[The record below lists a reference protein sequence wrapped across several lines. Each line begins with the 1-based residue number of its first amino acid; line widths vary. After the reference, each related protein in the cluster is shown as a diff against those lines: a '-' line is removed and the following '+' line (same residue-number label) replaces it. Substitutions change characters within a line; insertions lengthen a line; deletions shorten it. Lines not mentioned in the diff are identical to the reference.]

1 MPRTPEQNE
10 QIRQEKRKLI
20 IETAMRLFADESYA
34 HTSITQIAKAA
45 GIAKGLLY
53 SYFESK
59 EDLLREVV
67 KYGMERSF
75 GAFDMSQPWTKERLL
90 AFVEYGIEVT
100 RREADFMKVY
110 MRLGLQPGIK
120 DVMMQDKQMAYSQQ
134 YVMALYA
141 ALGENAAEEM
151 MYLTSLVKGF
161 SLVYLFS
168 PNPDSFP
175 FEALKERIVNE
186 YRKKLGLE

>member
-1 MPRTPEQNE
+1 MPRTPQQNE

-20 IETAMRLFADESYA
+20 IETAMRLFADEGYA
-34 HTSITQIAKAA
+34 HTSIHQIAKAA
-45 GIAKGLLY
+45 VIAKGLIY

-59 EDLLREVV
+59 EALLREVV

-75 GAFDMSQPWTKERLL
+75 GAFDMSQPWTKERIV
-90 AFVEYGIEVT
+90 AFIEYGIEVT

-110 MRLGLQPGIK
+110 MRLGLQPGIQ
-120 DVMMQDKQMAYSQQ
+120 DVMMQDEHMQYSQN
-134 YVMALYA
+134 YVMALFQ

-168 PNPDSFP
+168 PNPESFP
-175 FEALKERIVNE
+175 FDALKERVVNE
-186 YRKKLGLE
+186 YRKKLGME